1 MDLIIGLRRDLR
13 EVEWKLFLMYRSGVW
28 SGVREAELWCEVDR
42 LEGELSEAL
51 G

>member
-1 MDLIIGLRRDLR
+1 MDMVIDLRRALR
-13 EVEWKLFLMYRSGVW
+13 EVEWKLFLMYRGGVW
-28 SGVREAELWCEVDR
+28 DDVSEASLWSEVDR

>member
-1 MDLIIGLRRDLR
+1 MDLILGLRRELR

-28 SGVREAELWCEVDR
+28 DDEVEASLWSEVDR
-42 LEGELSEAL
+42 LEGQLSEAS

>member
-1 MDLIIGLRRDLR
+1 MDTVIVLRRALR
-13 EVEWKLFLMYRSGVW
+13 EVEWKLFLLYRGGVW
-28 SGVREAELWCEVDR
+28 DDLQEQVLWAEVDR